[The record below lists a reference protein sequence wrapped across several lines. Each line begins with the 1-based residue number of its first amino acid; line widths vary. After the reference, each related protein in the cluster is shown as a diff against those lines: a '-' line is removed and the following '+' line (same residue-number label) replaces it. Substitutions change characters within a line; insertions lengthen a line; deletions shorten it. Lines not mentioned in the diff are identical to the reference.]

1 MGSGMICWLD
11 HCRRP
16 IGRGETA
23 RRVEWHMVGGQE
35 LVFGEG
41 TGRPLAEAAG
51 PLLRTAHGKCYFTD
65 LKRTR
70 MGLPELADPPA
81 QTG

>member
-1 MGSGMICWLD
+1 MNGLICWLD

-23 RRVEWHMVGGQE
+23 KRVEWHEVGGEE

-41 TGRPLAEAAG
+41 TGRALDEAPG
-51 PLLRTAHGKCYFTD
+51 PMTRVAHGKCYFTD
-65 LKRTR
+65 LKRRR
-70 MGLPELADPPA
+70 MDLPPLSDPSA
-81 QTG
+81 QDG